1 MKVINAVKAVVV
13 VLLVF
18 ILSGCDQIMAAPRN
32 ELIGDDE
39 LLPTVAGI
47 IDGQKHVI
55 AEYVGEDF
63 GEKALGDFDGETVV
77 NGALDESNGRKYL
90 EFCYVV
96 QQGMTEEDALS
107 VIERARDLISAE
119 EMAVLEAKL
128 DENRTMM
135 MDAAEDVAKGLRP
148 SQRAAFWKD
157 MQKLVV
163 KSTVLLTAGIVYAL
177 VPYTVWWGKI
187 AAAAAVSVAAGVVAS
202 TLMSLIRY
210 YKYGGDKGESFSEW
224 LTSVTTEPKTA
235 YAMATSVISIGTA
248 AKRSPVVTG
257 IIICVFG
264 LYQIID
270 DVKPLLTKYDFGF

>member
-177 VPYTVWWGKI
+177 VPYAVWWGK
-187 AAAAAVSVAAGVVAS
+187 SPPPP
-202 TLMSLIRY
+202 RY
-210 YKYGGDKGESFSEW
+210 PWPQEW
-224 LTSVTTEPKTA
+224 SRP
-235 YAMATSVISIGTA
+235 
-248 AKRSPVVTG
+248 R
-257 IIICVFG
+257 
-264 LYQIID
+264 
-270 DVKPLLTKYDFGF
+270 